1 MRDFDAQEAAHNE
14 GNGMNIALKE
24 WAVVV
29 EALGAG
35 RQLFLLRKGGIA
47 ESKRGFELQHRQF
60 VFFPTW
66 EHQQRDGIQPEFHGL
81 FDGLEPRSSDS
92 VEIRYLAQVTDILRA
107 PPREQMERLRH
118 HFIWADSYLQMRYGY
133 RPDLPLFAV
142 VIRVFRLPQ
151 TIEIPNDRRYAGCRS
166 WVELYSDLPVEN
178 AQAVI
183 ETREF
188 ESARNVLLGN

>member
-1 MRDFDAQEAAHNE
+1 
-14 GNGMNIALKE
+14 MNIALKE

-47 ESKRGFELQHRQF
+47 ESKRGFELRHRQF

-66 EHQQRDGIQPEFHGL
+66 EHQQRDGIQAEFHGL
-81 FDGLEPRSSDS
+81 FDGIETGSSDK
-92 VEIRYLAQVTDILRA
+92 VDIRYLAQVTDILQA
-107 PPREQMERLRH
+107 PPRAQMERLRR
-118 HFIWADSYLQMRYGY
+118 HFIWADSYLRMRYGY
-133 RPDLPLFAV
+133 RPDLPLFTV
-142 VIRVFRLPQ
+142 LLRVFRLPQ
-151 TIEIPNDRRYAGCRS
+151 SIEIPNDRRYAGCRS
-166 WVELYSDLPVEN
+166 WVELYSDLLVEN

-188 ESARNVLLGN
+188 ESARSTLLADLTPER